1 MTVIKSCLFSLS
13 QSGNLNKL
21 AKKLGPKLGIHSF
34 IAGTNLVE
42 LETNIYRLNNRGVAV
57 TIDNLGEFVYY
68 EKDASEATSR
78 ILDVIDRIYLK
89 GLNGHISIK
98 LTQIGLDVDDRICL
112 NNATKI
118 IDYANQK
125 NIFVN
130 IDMEDFNHI
139 ESSWNIINE
148 LTAKYSNIGTVIQ
161 AALYRAESDVKQ
173 NKKMKLRI
181 VKGAYKES
189 ANISFQMKKEIDNN
203 FLKLTKIHL
212 LDGAF
217 TSIAT
222 HDHNIIREIIY
233 FIEEND
239 ISTSKFEFQMLY
251 GFRTNLQDTL
261 VEKGYNVCVYMPF
274 GKEWYGYFMRR
285 IAERPQNINL
295 LLKQTFNKFF
305 TKAY

>member
-68 EKDASEATSR
+68 EKDAIEATSR

-89 GLNGHISIK
+89 ELNGHISIK
-98 LTQIGLDVDDRICL
+98 LTQIGLDIDDKICL

-118 IDYANQK
+118 IDYADQK

-139 ESSWNIINE
+139 EASWNIIHE

-173 NKKMKLRI
+173 NKNMKLRI

-203 FLKLTKIHL
+203 FLKLTKMHL

-222 HDHNIIREIIY
+222 HDHNI
-233 FIEEND
+233 
-239 ISTSKFEFQMLY
+239 
-251 GFRTNLQDTL
+251 
-261 VEKGYNVCVYMPF
+261 
-274 GKEWYGYFMRR
+274 
-285 IAERPQNINL
+285 
-295 LLKQTFNKFF
+295 
-305 TKAY
+305 